1 MKRPS
6 GATTLW
12 KLPMVLFLAG
22 LMVMI
27 LIIPTLIVIPYGDD
41 DEREAMAVEQEAEEI
56 QTKTASAS
64 PFSVEVMR
72 TNADE
77 VEDVPLEQYVLG
89 VVASEMPS
97 EFEVE
102 ALKAQGLAAR
112 TYIINHLL
120 YQDGKEDFDVT
131 DGTEHQVYQSE
142 EELRQSWG
150 SDYEENIKKLTE
162 AVASTEGEILTY
174 EDTPITPAFFS
185 TSNGYTENSEDYW
198 ENELPYLRS
207 VESPWDE
214 ESPKFMD
221 QKVFTIGEV
230 EAALGVELANDQAI
244 PVEVTRTGSERVSE
258 MKLADHQ
265 FTGRETRD
273 KLDLQ
278 SSDFEVEQNQDHM
291 IFTTKGFGHGIGMSQ
306 YGANGMAK
314 EGKDYEDIVNYYY
327 QDIEI
332 STVTETAPTLVAK

>member
-1 MKRPS
+1 
-6 GATTLW
+6 
-12 KLPMVLFLAG
+12 MVLFLSSLIG
-22 LMVMI
+22 II
-27 LIIPTLIVIPYGDD
+27 LIIPTLIVIPYVND
-41 DEREAMAVEQEAEEI
+41 DEQEAFAVEQEEEKV
-56 QTKTASAS
+56 QTKTARSS
-64 PFSVEVMR
+64 LFSVEVMR
-72 TNADE
+72 TNVDE

-120 YQDGKEDFDVT
+120 YQGDQEEYDVT

-142 EELRQSWG
+142 EELRKLWG
-150 SDYEENIKKLTE
+150 SDYGDNMKKLTE

-221 QKVFTIGEV
+221 QKVFTVSEV
-230 EAALGVELANDQAI
+230 EAALGVELQSDQAI
-244 PVEVTRTGSERVSE
+244 PIEVTRTGSKRVSE

-265 FTGRETRD
+265 FSGRETRD
-273 KLDLQ
+273 KLNLQ

-327 QDIEI
+327 KDIEI
-332 STVTETAPTLVAK
+332 STIAETAPTLVAK